1 MALEEILDN
10 LDGVDEKYQGLYVEN
25 SDGKFEINIDGLKSA
40 LAKERKL
47 KKDLEKKLA
56 KNKGDGEQDPDADEL
71 KNELKL
77 AKATINTMKMH
88 GQIKTAAISAGIDPD
103 YIDDVVAITKTNFDL
118 DDDDSVVVVDK
129 DGNHTG
135 KNVVN
140 FFKNEFKRSKP
151 RYYLNS
157 GKKGTGSF
165 EGEFVTNLSYDGR
178 IQKAIKNKDVNE
190 LIKLKQDKINK
201 TI

>member
-1 MALEEILDN
+1 
-10 LDGVDEKYQGLYVEN
+10 
-25 SDGKFEINIDGLKSA
+25 
-40 LAKERKL
+40 
-47 KKDLEKKLA
+47 
-56 KNKGDGEQDPDADEL
+56 
-71 KNELKL
+71 
-77 AKATINTMKMH
+77 
-88 GQIKTAAISAGIDPD
+88 
-103 YIDDVVAITKTNFDL
+103 
-118 DDDDSVVVVDK
+118 VVVVDK

-151 RYYLNS
+151 RFYLNS